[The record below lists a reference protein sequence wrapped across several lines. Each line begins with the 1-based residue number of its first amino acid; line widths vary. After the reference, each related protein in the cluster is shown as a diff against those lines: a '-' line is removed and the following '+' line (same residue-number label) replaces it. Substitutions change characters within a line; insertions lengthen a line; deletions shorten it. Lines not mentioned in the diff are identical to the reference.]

1 MEPDKKE
8 AEIQRVGLRR
18 QGERHKITCAH
29 GELPRDFIGKF
40 TSRRAFIYMME
51 IWAAVMAVVFT
62 QEELPPYFF
71 MFVDNQAGK
80 SNAIITAFWT
90 LTSHRGW
97 FPAFKYVKSELDPI
111 GRHDTSMAQAAGWT
125 EKEVDTSALLRAL
138 ESFAQ
143 DPNGSI
149 SKLLSVLLA
158 LSGLGIVHGVVRSVH
173 NQPSAPEPTQPT
185 S

>member
-1 MEPDKKE
+1 MEPDKQE

-71 MFVDNQAGK
+71 MFVDNQA
-80 SNAIITAFWT
+80 TALFASVT
-90 LTSHRGW
+90 QTEISSIFLVKAYFLK
-97 FPAFKYVKSELDPI
+97 FPFRLIFTFYSLNIFLGGYFVYVID
-111 GRHDTSMAQAAGWT
+111 
-125 EKEVDTSALLRAL
+125 RAHNTYL
-138 ESFAQ
+138 V
-143 DPNGSI
+143 
-149 SKLLSVLLA
+149 SVATFL
-158 LSGLGIVHGVVRSVH
+158 
-173 NQPSAPEPTQPT
+173 
-185 S
+185 

>member
-71 MFVDNQAGK
+71 MFHH
-80 SNAIITAFWT
+80 SLIHFEAF
-90 LTSHRGW
+90 
-97 FPAFKYVKSELDPI
+97 
-111 GRHDTSMAQAAGWT
+111 
-125 EKEVDTSALLRAL
+125 
-138 ESFAQ
+138 
-143 DPNGSI
+143 
-149 SKLLSVLLA
+149 
-158 LSGLGIVHGVVRSVH
+158 
-173 NQPSAPEPTQPT
+173 
-185 S
+185 